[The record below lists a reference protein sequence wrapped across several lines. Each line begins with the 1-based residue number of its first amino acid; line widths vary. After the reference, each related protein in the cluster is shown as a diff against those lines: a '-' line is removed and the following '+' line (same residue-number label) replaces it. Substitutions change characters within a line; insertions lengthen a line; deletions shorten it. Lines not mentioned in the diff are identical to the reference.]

1 MAGDPAARAAQEATT
16 PMKRL
21 ARPEEIAHAMVWL
34 LSDEA
39 SFVNAHPF
47 AVDGGAVAM

>member
-1 MAGDPAARAAQEATT
+1 MGGDPVDGEGEANT
-16 PMKRL
+16 RRWVAS

-39 SFVNAHPF
+39 SFVNGHPF